1 MNKIELKSKIVNSL
15 KGQKEIERIII
26 FGSFNRS
33 DSPNDIDIAVVQN
46 SSDNYLTLALK
57 YRKLIRNITK
67 EIAVNIF
74 PIIRKNE
81 NIFSKI
87 KLKPG
92 KWYMQEETNNW
103 LIYSEDNLEAAK
115 SPSWKWTL

>member
-33 DSPNDIDIAVVQN
+33 ESPNDIDIAVVQN

-67 EIAVNIF
+67 EIAVDIF
-74 PIIRKNE
+74 PIVRKNE
-81 NIFSKI
+81 NVFFKN
-87 KLKPG
+87 
-92 KWYMQEETNNW
+92 EVETGEV
-103 LIYSEDNLEAAK
+103 IYARGN
-115 SPSWKWTL
+115 

>member
-67 EIAVNIF
+67 EIAVDIF
-74 PIIRKNE
+74 PIVRKNE
-81 NIFSKI
+81 NVFFKN
-87 KLKPG
+87 
-92 KWYMQEETNNW
+92 EVETGEV
-103 LIYSEDNLEAAK
+103 IYARGN
-115 SPSWKWTL
+115 

>member
-1 MNKIELKSKIVNSL
+1 MNKIELKSKIVDSL

-92 KWYMQEETNNW
+92 K
-103 LIYSEDNLEAAK
+103 
-115 SPSWKWTL
+115 

>member
-1 MNKIELKSKIVNSL
+1 MNKIELKSKIVDSL

-57 YRKLIRNITK
+57 YRKLIRSITK
-67 EIAVNIF
+67 EIAVDIF
-74 PIIRKNE
+74 PIVRKNE
-81 NIFSKI
+81 NIFFKN
-87 KLKPG
+87 
-92 KWYMQEETNNW
+92 EVETGEV
-103 LIYSEDNLEAAK
+103 IYARGN
-115 SPSWKWTL
+115 

>member
-1 MNKIELKSKIVNSL
+1 MNKIELKNKIVDSL

-67 EIAVNIF
+67 EIAVDIF
-74 PIIRKNE
+74 PIVRKNE
-81 NIFSKI
+81 NVFFKNEI
-87 KLKPG
+87 
-92 KWYMQEETNNW
+92 ETGEV
-103 LIYSEDNLEAAK
+103 IYARGN
-115 SPSWKWTL
+115 

>member
-1 MNKIELKSKIVNSL
+1 MNKIELKSKIVDSL

-67 EIAVNIF
+67 EIAANIF
-74 PIIRKNE
+74 PIVRKNE
-81 NIFSKI
+81 NIFFKN
-87 KLKPG
+87 KV
-92 KWYMQEETNNW
+92 ETGEV
-103 LIYSEDNLEAAK
+103 IYARGN
-115 SPSWKWTL
+115 

>member
-1 MNKIELKSKIVNSL
+1 MNKIELKSEIVNSL

-67 EIAVNIF
+67 EIAVDIF
-74 PIIRKNE
+74 PIVRKNE
-81 NIFSKI
+81 NIFFKN
-87 KLKPG
+87 
-92 KWYMQEETNNW
+92 EVETGEV
-103 LIYSEDNLEAAK
+103 IYARGN
-115 SPSWKWTL
+115 